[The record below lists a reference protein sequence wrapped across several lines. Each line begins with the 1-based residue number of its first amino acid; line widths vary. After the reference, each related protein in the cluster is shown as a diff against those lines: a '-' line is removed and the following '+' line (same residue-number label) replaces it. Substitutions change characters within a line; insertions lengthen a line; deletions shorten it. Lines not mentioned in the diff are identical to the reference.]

1 MKKFL
6 ACILICSMSFG
17 MTGCGVLEK
26 VGIKK
31 EDKKVESVGKSTQK
45 TSKTSEKATG
55 KATANANKKAS
66 EKANNKASEK
76 TTVKAS
82 EKASQK
88 ATQKAG
94 TPEEQIAAYIKQGEE
109 SGQIQK
115 LVQSYRQKGIA
126 LEVIARGEA
135 LVYKSMFIE
144 DIAENAAQIIEA
156 QVTAAAPSL
165 KISADEVKK
174 DEPAVKAVTYEFY
187 DKNSALLYTID
198 F

>member
-17 MTGCGVLEK
+17 MAGCSVLEK
-26 VGIKK
+26 VGLKK
-31 EDKKVESVGKSTQK
+31 EDKKVETTEKTTKK
-45 TSKTSEKATG
+45 TSKTSEKATSKTG
-55 KATANANKKAS
+55 KKTSEKAGKKAS
-66 EKANNKASEK
+66 EKATSKASE
-76 TTVKAS
+76 
-82 EKASQK
+82 K

-126 LEVIARGEA
+126 LEVIARGES

-144 DIAENAAQIIEA
+144 DIAENAAQIVEA

-165 KISADEVKK
+165 KISAEEVKK
-174 DEPAVKAVTYEFY
+174 DEPAVKNVTYEFY